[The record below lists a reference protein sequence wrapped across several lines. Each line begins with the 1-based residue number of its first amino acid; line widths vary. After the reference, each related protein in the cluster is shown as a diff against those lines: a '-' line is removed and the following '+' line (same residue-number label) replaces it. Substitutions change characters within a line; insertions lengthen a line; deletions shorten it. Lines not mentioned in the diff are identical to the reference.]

1 MTRRADLGTR
11 LSYALA
17 WVRGQTDLVPAV
29 GVILG
34 SGLSGFADRL
44 GRASVIP
51 YEQIPGFP
59 GAKVAGHPGR
69 LVVGELTAEGGGV
82 AVVAMQ
88 GRAHGYEGWPAEDV
102 AFGARVL
109 CGLGIRALLVT
120 NAAGGVN
127 PAFNP
132 GDLVRISDHINLS
145 GQNPLVGENDDRIGR
160 RFPDLSEAYD
170 ARLAA
175 LLDGAAAEVGVPLA
189 SGVYACMLGPS
200 YETPAEIR
208 MLRALGADLVG
219 MSTVPDVIVARH
231 MGVPVA
237 GLSVVTNHAAGLSR
251 RTLSHAEVA
260 ETAERVRDRL
270 GALVAAFIARAG
282 PPVETLSPAR

>member
-1 MTRRADLGTR
+1 MTKRAELPLR

-17 WVRGQTDLVPAV
+17 WVRGQTDLAPAV

-34 SGLSGFADRL
+34 SGLSAFGDRL
-44 GRASVIP
+44 ERAVSIP
-51 YEQIPGFP
+51 YPQIPGFP
-59 GAKVAGHPGR
+59 AVRVPGHPGR
-69 LVVGELTAEGGGV
+69 MLIGELATGDGPV

-88 GRAHGYEGWPAEDV
+88 GRVHAYEGWPAADV

-127 PAFNP
+127 PALGP
-132 GDLVRISDHINLS
+132 GDLVRITDHLNLS
-145 GQNPLVGENDDRIGR
+145 GQNPLVGENDDRLGP
-160 RFPDLSEAYD
+160 RFPDLSDAYD
-170 ARLAA
+170 ARLGGLMEEAA
-175 LLDGAAAEVGVPLA
+175 QEVGVPLTR
-189 SGVYACMLGPS
+189 GVYACVLGPS
-200 YETPAEIR
+200 YETPAEVR

-219 MSTVPDVIVARH
+219 MSTVPEVIAARH

-251 RTLSHAEVA
+251 MKLSHEEVA
-260 ETAERVRDRL
+260 ASADRVRDRL
-270 GALVAAFIARAG
+270 GALAAAFLSRAAR
-282 PPVETLSPAR
+282 

>member
-1 MTRRADLGTR
+1 MTKRADLSTR

-17 WVRGQTDLVPAV
+17 WVRGKTDLAPEA

-34 SGLSGFADRL
+34 SGLSDFAERL

-51 YEQIPGFP
+51 YEEIPYFP
-59 GAKVAGHPGR
+59 VSRVPGHPGR
-69 LVVGELTAEGGGV
+69 LVVGEVPGEAGPV
-82 AVVAMQ
+82 AVATMQ
-88 GRAHGYEGWPAEDV
+88 GRVHGYEGWTPEEV

-127 PAFNP
+127 PSYAP
-132 GDLVRISDHINLS
+132 GDLVRISDHLNLS
-145 GQNPLVGENDDRIGR
+145 GQNPLFGENDDRLGP
-160 RFPDLSEAYD
+160 RFPDLSDAYD
-170 ARLAA
+170 PRLGAVLDEAAAA
-175 LLDGAAAEVGVPLA
+175 LGVPLRT
-189 SGVYACMLGPS
+189 GVYACMPGPS

-219 MSTVPDVIVARH
+219 MSTVPDVIAARH

-237 GLSVVTNHAAGLSR
+237 GISVVTNYAAGLAR
-251 RTLSHAEVA
+251 RPLSHQEVA
-260 ETAERVRDRL
+260 DVAGRTKDRL
-270 GALVAAFIARAG
+270 APLVEAFLARA
-282 PPVETLSPAR
+282 VR